1 MICVDQETAIRN
13 REPLTVLATTRGK
26 KIPFGVLLE
35 LSNLDHNN
43 KDEFLQIG
51 CSIIPTCK
59 Q

>member
-1 MICVDQETAIRN
+1 MICVDQETATRN
-13 REPLTVLATTRGK
+13 QEPLTVLASTRGK

-35 LSNLDHNN
+35 LSNLDDN
-43 KDEFLQIG
+43 KAESLQIG